1 VAVEEQ
7 SRIGEEDF
15 CLVGVAVMAVAA
27 VFLLGG
33 LLDNRRFGGV

>member
-1 VAVEEQ
+1 
-7 SRIGEEDF
+7 
-15 CLVGVAVMAVAA
+15 VGVAVMAVAV